1 MNSIANQVRFI
12 SRGLDLSK
20 PFCDLQQT
28 VICSSPGVIIMSWVA
43 MGFISYSLIIC
54 FFHAET
60 KIKIEIH
67 MDPTIYKNLVN
78 KY

>member
-1 MNSIANQVRFI
+1 MGSY
-12 SRGLDLSK
+12 
-20 PFCDLQQT
+20 
-28 VICSSPGVIIMSWVA
+28 GVV
-43 MGFISYSLIIC
+43 SYNLIIC

-78 KY
+78 KYWKVFPEFDISQIINFRIDKYWKLMTRTSNITQTKSEDI